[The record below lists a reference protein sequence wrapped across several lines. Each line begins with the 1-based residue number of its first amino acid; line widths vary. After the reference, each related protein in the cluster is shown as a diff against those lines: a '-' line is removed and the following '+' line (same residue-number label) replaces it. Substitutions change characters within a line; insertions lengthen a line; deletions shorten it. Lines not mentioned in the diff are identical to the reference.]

1 MTRIFKMIDVITI
14 LVFFCMLG
22 YVSSIHQYHA
32 HDRVAVVANTVG
44 PYNNPTETY
53 AYYSLPFC
61 SGTGRQRRHKQDLGE
76 TLSGSRKVAT
86 PYELTFLDPIPW
98 RSLCEEYLDANDIK
112 EFKSAIESDY
122 FFEMFIDDL
131 PMWGYIGE
139 VVHEEFLLGK
149 SIQGARVYLYP
160 HLHFTIGYNN
170 DQIVTANV
178 TTDAKRRIDITD
190 SVGGQEVVF
199 SFSLE
204 WVHTPEIKYEDR
216 MTRYHDS
223 TFLPTSFEIHWLS
236 VVNSFVLVILLAAF
250 LTVIFMRILKKD
262 FSRYMEVDE
271 DELTEEETGWKM
283 IHGDVFRAPPYI
295 NLFCAFIGA
304 GAQIFATVLILLS
317 AVLIGAFKVTKRGAL
332 LTAMILIYA
341 LCALFGGL
349 ISARIFKQLKGKNW
363 VWNVVLTAIM
373 LPVPLG
379 IVFAWVNTIAWNHE
393 STAAIPVTTIGL
405 MLAIVL
411 FVHFP
416 LTVVGAIVGRNIT
429 PEYKAPCRTNKVPRE
444 VPEVSAWYRQP
455 YAQLFMAGFL
465 PFSAIYIELHYIFA
479 SIWGHKIYSLFGI
492 LFLVFVMVTVVTSL
506 ITVAL
511 LYFQLARE
519 DHRWW
524 WTVVINGGATGF
536 FIFGYSFFYY
546 FHRSN
551 MNGWLQL
558 SFYFGYT
565 GVVSYAFF
573 IMLGFIGF
581 VSSFTFVDYIY
592 GAVKTD

>member
-1 MTRIFKMIDVITI
+1 MNLFVTRIFKMIDVITI

-295 NLFCAFIGA
+295 NLFLCFHWCGCPNIRHRVDPSLRCANRGFQGH
-304 GAQIFATVLILLS
+304 QTRR
-317 AVLIGAFKVTKRGAL
+317 AVDSYDPHLRS
-332 LTAMILIYA
+332 
-341 LCALFGGL
+341 LCSVRWTHLRSHFQAVEREELGL
-349 ISARIFKQLKGKNW
+349 ECRAHSD
-363 VWNVVLTAIM
+363 
-373 LPVPLG
+373 
-379 IVFAWVNTIAWNHE
+379 H
-393 STAAIPVTTIGL
+393 
-405 MLAIVL
+405 
-411 FVHFP
+411 
-416 LTVVGAIVGRNIT
+416 
-429 PEYKAPCRTNKVPRE
+429 APCTSWHRLCMGQHHRLEPRIHCCYTRYYHWTNACHSLVRPLSTDCCWRYCWQKYHSRI
-444 VPEVSAWYRQP
+444 Q
-455 YAQLFMAGFL
+455 GTL
-465 PFSAIYIELHYIFA
+465 PH
-479 SIWGHKIYSLFGI
+479 
-492 LFLVFVMVTVVTSL
+492 
-506 ITVAL
+506 
-511 LYFQLARE
+511 Q
-519 DHRWW
+519 
-524 WTVVINGGATGF
+524 
-536 FIFGYSFFYY
+536 
-546 FHRSN
+546 
-551 MNGWLQL
+551 
-558 SFYFGYT
+558 
-565 GVVSYAFF
+565 
-573 IMLGFIGF
+573 
-581 VSSFTFVDYIY
+581 
-592 GAVKTD
+592 